1 MKGNWENEKAKL
13 RIDPSFSS
21 ETFFLWSTILLLHFF
36 FSPLFSF
43 SNKLPIAIEIPD
55 ESHRLILSFYICVS
69 RSTLLSS
76 KTLPAVSKQS
86 SMHTQG
92 NEVMHLE
99 LCNFVLIETKLRC
112 KYILSSDYIRIHGET
127 DRKNNIS
134 NRAKKCVE
142 LSENSIKLNRKEEK
156 F

>member
-1 MKGNWENEKAKL
+1 MKKQNYGSIPPSRVKL
-13 RIDPSFSS
+13 SSFDPPSS
-21 ETFFLWSTILLLHFF
+21 SSTFF

-127 DRKNNIS
+127 DR
-134 NRAKKCVE
+134 
-142 LSENSIKLNRKEEK
+142 
-156 F
+156 

>member
-21 ETFFLWSTILLLHFF
+21 ETFFLWSAILLLLHFF

-76 KTLPAVSKQS
+76 KTLPVSKQS
-86 SMHTQG
+86 SMQTQG

-112 KYILSSDYIRIHGET
+112 KYILSSDYIRIRG
-127 DRKNNIS
+127 
-134 NRAKKCVE
+134 NRPLK
-142 LSENSIKLNRKEEK
+142 
-156 F
+156 